1 MNEFRRKVLRMV
13 ANVGIAASA
22 LAVPLTHAQAQDKSD
37 IVIGASIPLS
47 GIMAT
52 TAIGYHTAMQDYVKL
67 INEQG
72 GINGRKMKYVAEDT
86 GYKVDVSVSVFNKL
100 TAREKVTFYYGD
112 STGFAKTIAPELAR
126 NGNIL
131 MTGTSFATELNDP
144 VKFPNYFMAGPDY
157 SEMVKILLR
166 HIAQETPKAKV
177 ALVYADNE
185 FGRDPIESSLAYAKQ
200 LGLNVVQQIATPSG
214 AVDASTEVLKLR
226 RANPDY
232 TIFHGYVLAPIPD
245 FIAQAKN
252 LGMKTRFM
260 GTLWSMDLGNVEK
273 MGEAA
278 DGFLGV
284 MPYRYYFDKE
294 GKSPMLEK
302 IRQIRPEYQQVAYMQ
317 GFLNAMLFAESAK
330 RVLNAGKELTGAN
343 LKTALNSIKDFDTGG
358 VIGVPVTVQG
368 NSIPIGRV
376 YRYDA
381 KNKTMLPVS
390 GWINVSGK

>member
-1 MNEFRRKVLRMV
+1 MNEYRRKVLRV
-13 ANVGIAASA
+13 AAGIGAGA
-22 LAVPLTHAQAQDKSD
+22 LALSFTAAQAQDKSD

-47 GIMAT
+47 GIMAS
-52 TAIGYHTAMQDYVKL
+52 TAVGYHTAMQDFVKMT
-67 INEQG
+67 NEQG
-72 GINGRKMKYVAEDT
+72 GINGRKMRYAAEDT

-100 TAREKVTFYYGD
+100 TAREQVNFYYAD

-126 NGNIL
+126 NGKIL
-131 MTGTSFATELNDP
+131 MSGTSFATELNDP

-166 HIAQETPKAKV
+166 HIAKETPKAKV

-200 LGLNVVQQIATPSG
+200 LGLNVVQQIATPPG
-214 AVDASTEVLKLR
+214 AVDVSTEVLKLR

-260 GTLWSMDLGNVEK
+260 GTIWSMDLKIVEK
-273 MGEAA
+273 MGPDA

-284 MPYRYYFDKE
+284 MPYRYYFDQE
-294 GKSPMLEK
+294 GKSPTLEK
-302 IRQIRPEYQQVAYMQ
+302 IRAIRPDYQQVAYLQ
-317 GFLNAMLFAESAK
+317 GWLNAMLYAESAK
-330 RVLNAGKELTGAN
+330 RVLDAGKELTGPN
-343 LKTALNSIKDFDTGG
+343 LKAALNSIKDYDTGG
-358 VIGVPVTVQG
+358 LIGVPITVAG
-368 NSIPIGRV
+368 NSIPVGRV

-381 KNKTMLPVS
+381 KNKTMVAAS
-390 GWINVSGK
+390 DWINVGAK

>member
-1 MNEFRRKVLRMV
+1 MNEFRRKVLRV
-13 ANVGIAASA
+13 AASIGAGA
-22 LAVPLTHAQAQDKSD
+22 LAFSIGGAQAQEKSD

-47 GIMAT
+47 GIMAS
-52 TAIGYHTAMQDYVKL
+52 TAVGYHTAMQDFVKMT
-67 INEQG
+67 NEQG
-72 GINGRKMKYVAEDT
+72 GINGHKLRYLAEDT

-100 TAREKVTFYYGD
+100 TAREKVNFYYAD

-126 NGNIL
+126 NGKIL
-131 MTGTSFATELNDP
+131 MSGTSFATELNDP

-166 HIAQETPKAKV
+166 HIAKETPKAKV

-185 FGRDPIESSLAYAKQ
+185 FGRDPVESSLAYAKQ

-214 AVDASTEVLKLR
+214 AIDVSTEVLKLR

-260 GTLWSMDLGNVEK
+260 GTIWSMDLKIVEK
-273 MGEAA
+273 MGPDA

-284 MPYRYYFDKE
+284 MPYRYYFDQE
-294 GKSPMLEK
+294 GKSPTLEK
-302 IRQIRPEYQQVAYMQ
+302 IRAIRPEYQQVAYLQ
-317 GFLNAMLFAESAK
+317 GWLNAMLYAESAK
-330 RVLNAGKELTGAN
+330 RVLDAGKEMTGPN
-343 LKTALNSIKDFDTGG
+343 LKAALNSIKDYDTGG
-358 VIGVPVTVQG
+358 LIGVPISVVG
-368 NSIPIGRV
+368 NSIPVGRV

-381 KNKTMLPVS
+381 KNKTMAPAS
-390 GWINVSGK
+390 DWINVGAK

>member
-1 MNEFRRKVLRMV
+1 MNEFRRKVLRV
-13 ANVGIAASA
+13 AASIGAGA
-22 LAVPLTHAQAQDKSD
+22 LAFSIGGAQAQEKSD

-47 GIMAT
+47 GIMAS
-52 TAIGYHTAMQDYVKL
+52 TAVGYHTAMQDFVKMT
-67 INEQG
+67 NEQG
-72 GINGRKMKYVAEDT
+72 GINGHKLRYLAEDT

-100 TAREKVTFYYGD
+100 TAREKVNFYYAD

-126 NGNIL
+126 NGKIL
-131 MTGTSFATELNDP
+131 MSGTSFATELNDP

-166 HIAQETPKAKV
+166 HIAKETPKAKV

-185 FGRDPIESSLAYAKQ
+185 FGRDPVESSLAYAKQ

-214 AVDASTEVLKLR
+214 AIDVSTEVLKLR

-260 GTLWSMDLGNVEK
+260 GTIWSMDLKIVEK
-273 MGEAA
+273 MGPDA

-284 MPYRYYFDKE
+284 MPYRYYFDQE
-294 GKSPMLEK
+294 GKSATLAK
-302 IRQIRPEYQQVAYMQ
+302 IRAIRPEYQQVAYLQ
-317 GFLNAMLFAESAK
+317 GWLNAMLYAESAK
-330 RVLNAGKELTGAN
+330 RVLDAGKEMTGPN
-343 LKTALNSIKDFDTGG
+343 LKAALNSIKDFDTGG
-358 VIGVPVTVQG
+358 LIGVPISVVG
-368 NSIPIGRV
+368 NSIPVGRV

-381 KNKTMLPVS
+381 KNKTMAPAS
-390 GWINVSGK
+390 DWINVGAK

>member
-1 MNEFRRKVLRMV
+1 MNEYRRKVLR
-13 ANVGIAASA
+13 IAAGICAGA
-22 LAVPLTHAQAQDKSD
+22 LALSFSGAQAQDKSD

-47 GIMAT
+47 GIMAS
-52 TAIGYHTAMQDYVKL
+52 TAVGYHTAMQDFVKMT
-67 INEQG
+67 NEQG
-72 GINGRKMKYVAEDT
+72 GINGRKMRYLAEDT

-100 TAREKVTFYYGD
+100 TAREQVNFYYAD

-126 NGNIL
+126 NGKIL
-131 MTGTSFATELNDP
+131 MSGTSFATELNDP

-166 HIAQETPKAKV
+166 HIAKETPKAKV

-200 LGLNVVQQIATPSG
+200 LGLNVVQQIATPPG
-214 AVDASTEVLKLR
+214 TVDVSTEVLKLR

-260 GTLWSMDLGNVEK
+260 GTIWSMDLKIVEK
-273 MGEAA
+273 MGPDA
-278 DGFLGV
+278 DGFMGV
-284 MPYRYYFDKE
+284 MPYRYYFDQE
-294 GKSPMLEK
+294 GKSPTLEK
-302 IRQIRPEYQQVAYMQ
+302 IRAIRPDYQQVAYLQ
-317 GFLNAMLFAESAK
+317 GWLNAMLYAESAK
-330 RVLNAGKELTGAN
+330 RVLDAGKELTGPN
-343 LKTALNSIKDFDTGG
+343 LKAALNSIKDYDTGG
-358 VIGVPVTVQG
+358 LIGVPITVAG
-368 NSIPIGRV
+368 NSIPVGRV

-381 KNKTMLPVS
+381 KNKTMVAAS
-390 GWINVSGK
+390 DWINVGAK